1 MLGAD
6 SLMWG
11 RASQTGLRGPVLD
24 VILHAPSLPSSL
36 HSLSEAASRPA
47 NWLKHLQLKLEGTGW
62 RGVGV
67 GWGGWAEVDG
77 ANKVLNVLNVASPY
91 VST

>member
-11 RASQTGLRGPVLD
+11 CASQTGLRGPVLD

-36 HSLSEAASRPA
+36 HSLSEAASRPS
-47 NWLKHLQLKLEGTGW
+47 KLVKALAAETGRHW
-62 RGVGV
+62 AA
-67 GWGGWAEVDG
+67 GGG
-77 ANKVLNVLNVASPY
+77 QQC
-91 VST
+91 